1 MTFKI
6 NRDLLNNELA
16 LLIQIAGQKNVIP
29 ALETIRFDV
38 KDDRGVA
45 ANLLASSG
53 DVSLFTVVEAEGEA
67 WQGCIPARQLHDLVR
82 LANNAEE
89 ITFTPQ
95 GSQIQITWGRSRH
108 RLPVI
113 DFSAFPDVSG
123 CAADGIPVTAKT
135 ADLTAALERVLP
147 CADRTNDAKWMV
159 RGVKLEAKDGQLK
172 IIGTNTHRLGV
183 ASIPCNGQIDL
194 FIPLKAAELLPRFK
208 SEEVSI
214 WQSGNHAIFNYGPC
228 TLKAGL
234 PTGTFP
240 NWQAFMPSYL
250 PLSASFSTE
259 EMVGA
264 LKRAEVT
271 RDETFKTGVGN
282 LKLGVVLIFG
292 KEEILI
298 DTKHHDVYGRSEE
311 SVAIQSNLNG
321 DLIYMGINPDYVAD
335 FLKHAGA
342 TTEVFLKDAGSVVKF
357 TDGSSFEYVVVP
369 MRS

>member
-1 MTFKI
+1 MFKI
-6 NRDLLNNELA
+6 SQKLLRDELA

-29 ALETIRFDV
+29 ALETIRFEV
-38 KDDRGVA
+38 RGGAEA
-45 ANLLASSG
+45 ASLLASSG
-53 DVSLFTVVEAEGEA
+53 DVSLFTEVASEGED
-67 WQGCIPARQLHDLVR
+67 WKGCIPARQLHDLVR
-82 LANNAEE
+82 LASNAEE

-95 GSQIQITWGRSRH
+95 GSQIQIVWGRSRH

-135 ADLTAALERVLP
+135 ADLTAALGRVLP
-147 CADRTNDAKWMV
+147 CADRTSDAKWMV
-159 RGVKLEAKDGQLK
+159 RGIKLEAKDGQLK

-183 ASIPCNGQIDL
+183 ASIPCDGQIDL

-208 SEEVSI
+208 SEQVSI

-271 RDETFKTGVGN
+271 RDETFKTGVGL

-321 DLIYMGINPDYVAD
+321 DLIYMGINPDYIMD
-335 FLKHAGA
+335 YLQHANP
-342 TTEVFLKDAGSVVKF
+342 TTELFLKDPESVVKF
-357 TDGSSFEYVVVP
+357 VDGSNFEYLIVP
-369 MRS
+369 MRV